1 MDGLTTPRVCSLVC
15 GMENNHTRETDAD
28 HFDKFLSA
36 YPDYVR
42 KDYKPLVPAE
52 VMERVNA
59 ALERAR
65 PSKEEWAKRIDLL
78 KETNLA
84 GAH

>member
-1 MDGLTTPRVCSLVC
+1 
-15 GMENNHTRETDAD
+15 MENNHDTDDD

-42 KDYKPLVPAE
+42 KNYPLLVPPGM
-52 VMERVNA
+52 MERVNA

-78 KETNLA
+78 KKANLA